1 MPDHRLEG
9 GKAAADDRFANGRAG
24 ARAGERTGTMD
35 FAKASRRPRGWRREV
50 LTAAAVGAFLGV
62 IGPFGSFSAEPFFYR
77 IAYWLG
83 AALLGTLLF
92 GTAVRIV
99 AAQKLRLAWSVAA
112 VLVLSALLSLP
123 FALIAAVVARALW
136 PQTGGIAP
144 LHWYLQV
151 LAVAA
156 PLCTAWIWF
165 AGRDDR
171 RGSALAEVDRQTS
184 PLGVEPAS
192 VLCLQMEDHYV
203 RVHHQSGSELVL
215 ATMRQAQQTLHRV
228 PGLQVHRSWW
238 VAATAV
244 AEPVLEGRNL
254 RLRLTN
260 GLLVPVSRQAVASV
274 RAAGWLNRNSC

>member
-1 MPDHRLEG
+1 M
-9 GKAAADDRFANGRAG
+9 
-24 ARAGERTGTMD
+24 
-35 FAKASRRPRGWRREV
+35 

-62 IGPFGSFSAEPFFYR
+62 IGPFDSYSAGPSFYR

-83 AALLGTLLF
+83 AALVGTLLF
-92 GTAVRIV
+92 GTGVRIV
-99 AAQKLRLAWSVAA
+99 AARKLRQARSIAA

-123 FALIAAVVARALW
+123 FALLAALVARSLW
-136 PQTGGIAP
+136 PQTGEIAP

-151 LAVAA
+151 LAVSA

-165 AGRDDR
+165 AGWDDR
-171 RGSALAEVDRQTS
+171 RGSALAGVDRQAS

-203 RVHHQSGSELVL
+203 RVHHKGGSELVL
-215 ATMRQAQQTLHRV
+215 ATMRQAQKALHRV

-238 VAATAV
+238 VADTAV

-260 GLLVPVSRQAVASV
+260 DLLVPVSRQAVASV
-274 RAAGWLNRNSC
+274 RAAGWLNRHSC